1 MMPRRASTPM
11 TTPAMAPPP
20 REEDVDVDVGTVAAG
35 RVLVAMPTGQ
45 EPVGSISPVT
55 HADADE
61 LAT

>member
-1 MMPRRASTPM
+1 MIPRRANTPM

-20 REEDVDVDVGTVAAG
+20 REDVDVAVGTVAAG

-55 HADADE
+55 QAEADE

>member
-1 MMPRRASTPM
+1 
-11 TTPAMAPPP
+11 
-20 REEDVDVDVGTVAAG
+20 
-35 RVLVAMPTGQ
+35 LVAMPTGQ

>member
-20 REEDVDVDVGTVAAG
+20 REEDVDVTVAAG